1 MISAV
6 VRVEHG
12 VEALAATL
20 SALVPGVADGLVGD
34 AVVLAATRDGPVAEV
49 ADALGASLIAGADRS
64 WGIGAQAARRDWILC
79 LADGDVPMEGWIR
92 TLDRFI
98 AASPADRGF
107 GRLARRPAALRDR
120 LLRVLGSRDVR
131 AGDLVRRDL
140 LLRGGTGLGRPVR
153 VSAVLGRDAVVRRA

>member
-34 AVVLAATRDGPVAEV
+34 AVVLAATRDGPVADV
-49 ADALGASLIAGADRS
+49 ADALGAKLIAGADRS
-64 WGIGAQAARRDWILC
+64 WAMGAQAARRDWILC
-79 LADGDVPMEGWIR
+79 LADGDVPIDGWIR

-107 GRLARRPAALRDR
+107 GRLARRPAAPAER
-120 LLRVLGSRDVR
+120 LFRLVGSRDVR

-140 LLRGGTGLGRPVR
+140 LLRGGPRLGRPVR
-153 VSAVLGRDAVVRRA
+153 VSAVLERDAAFR

>member
-12 VEALAATL
+12 VEALALTL

-34 AVVLAATRDGPVAEV
+34 AVVLAATPNRPVEDV
-49 ADALGASLIAGADRS
+49 VDALGARLIVGADRS
-64 WGIGAQAARRDWILC
+64 WATGAQAARRDWILC
-79 LADGDVPMEGWIR
+79 LTDGDVPLEGWIGA
-92 TLDRFI
+92 LDRFI

-107 GRLARRPAALRDR
+107 GRLASRPAR
-120 LLRVLGSRDVR
+120 LGERLVRLLGSREVR

-140 LLRGGTGLGRPVR
+140 LLRGGTPPGRPAR
-153 VSAVLGRDAVVRRA
+153 VSAAIERGTIGR

>member
-49 ADALGASLIAGADRS
+49 ADALGARLIVDADRS
-64 WGIGAQAARRDWILC
+64 WATGAKAARRDWILC
-79 LADGDVPMEGWIR
+79 LADGDVPAEGWIR
-92 TLDRFI
+92 ALDCFI

-107 GRLARRPAALRDR
+107 GRLARRPAALGERFLR
-120 LLRVLGSRDVR
+120 LLGSREIQ
-131 AGDLVRRDL
+131 AGDVVRRDL
-140 LLRGGTGLGRPVR
+140 LLRSGKRPGRPVR
-153 VSAVLGRDAVVRRA
+153 VSALIERDAVFR